1 MILVLMIVAAL
12 LVAAT
17 WIAGWW
23 GVPLVAAVVG
33 VLLCTRRGIAG
44 VVALAAVIAWS
55 LLILV
60 DASNGR
66 FGALARVVGGTLR
79 LPAGALLAVTLLFA
93 ALLAW
98 SAAAIGVEIG
108 RVGRRRAE

>member
-1 MILVLMIVAAL
+1 MTRILTIVAVL

-23 GVPLVAAVVG
+23 GVPLAAAVVG

-44 VVALAAVIAWS
+44 LVALAAVIAWS

-60 DASNGR
+60 DATSGR
-66 FGALARVVGGTLR
+66 FGALARVVGGTLT
-79 LPAGALLAVTLLFA
+79 LPAGALIAVTLLFA

-98 SAAAIGVEIG
+98 SAAAVGVEIG
-108 RVGRRRAE
+108 RVTRRRAE